1 MSSTSY
7 EFQTENFLSNKELN
21 NQSVSLVIPR
31 ITRDK
36 IHNMLYYKVNL
47 TSSSLRGDTM
57 LELTRIIIRDLGTL
71 KGNSINVVH
80 MLGGVEFKCLLMKL
94 IEIRPTIDQLFTIFQ
109 LDEYKSNNTKYE
121 PFNDKYIIA
130 LLLVYIRIQ
139 YFYLRIDDP
148 RAMKFHTLFKHFIKD
163 FRKLKSLHFEDD
175 CWSQSHNIAVSIK
188 HMDELVDHLSTE
200 NQIWGIPL
208 GTCRWCNIFVEESD
222 TDSSSDYSS
231 NSESDS
237 D

>member
-7 EFQTENFLSNKELN
+7 EFQVESLLSSKELN

-47 TSSSLRGDTM
+47 TTNSLRGDTI
-57 LELTRIIIRDLGTL
+57 LELSKIMIRDLGTL

-94 IEIRPTIDQLFTIFQ
+94 IEIRPNIDQLFEMFQ
-109 LDEYKSNNTKYE
+109 LNEYQKNDTKCE
-121 PFNDKYIIA
+121 PFDDKYIIA
-130 LLLVYIRIQ
+130 LLLVYVRLQ
-139 YFYLRIDDP
+139 YAYLRIDDP
-148 RAMKFHTLFKHFIKD
+148 RAIKFHKLFREYIKD
-163 FRKLKSLHFEDD
+163 FRKLKSIDFEAD
-175 CWSQSHNIAVSIK
+175 CWSQSQNIPVSIK
-188 HMDELVDHLSTE
+188 HMDELVDYLVLE
-200 NQIWGIPL
+200 KQIWGIPL
-208 GTCRWCNIFVEESD
+208 GTCRWCNIFNEESD
-222 TDSSSDYSS
+222 TDSSSDS
-231 NSESDS
+231 NSSFESDS